1 MLAFTV
7 IVDGKTFSS
16 VESAANAIARDL
28 TSQVQSGMV
37 EVSREMRKA
46 LEHVYAKLEQTH
58 GSGWPTGGAPF
69 GTSPGKLSRRS
80 GQGLRSIKDSISV
93 SEPGVNSTR
102 SLTGQISTG
111 RLTVHETGAVI
122 TAKRAKYLAM
132 PMMEALDS
140 RGQPRK
146 SGPRA
151 WRDTYVAR
159 SRAGNLII
167 FQKRTGGKVVPLYLL
182 KKKVTIPQRL
192 RLRETFD
199 SMVPHFTAKAI
210 RQLEA
215 ALS

>member
-1 MLAFTV
+1 MITFTV
-7 IVDGKTFSS
+7 LVDGKSFSS
-16 VESAANAIARDL
+16 IESAANAIERDL
-28 TSQVQSGMV
+28 AERVQTGMV

-46 LEHVYAKLEQTH
+46 LEDVYTKLEQKH
-58 GSGWPTGGAPF
+58 GRGWPTGGAPF
-69 GTSPGKLSRRS
+69 GTSPGQLSRRS
-80 GQGLRSIKDSISV
+80 GQGLRSIKDSIAV
-93 SEPGVNSTR
+93 SEPGVSRTR

-140 RGQPRK
+140 RGLPRK

-159 SRAGNLII
+159 SAAGNLII

-182 KKKVTIPQRL
+182 KKKVTIPRRL
-192 RLRETFD
+192 GMRETFE
-199 SMVPHFTAKAI
+199 SMVPYFTAKAI